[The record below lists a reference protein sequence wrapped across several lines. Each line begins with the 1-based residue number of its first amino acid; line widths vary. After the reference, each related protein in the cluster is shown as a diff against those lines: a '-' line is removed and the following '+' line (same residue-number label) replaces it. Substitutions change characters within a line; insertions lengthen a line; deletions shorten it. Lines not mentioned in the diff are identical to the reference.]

1 MEVFILA
8 SVSLIIAISLL
19 IAKQQNHTMRAFAVL
34 CGIIF
39 LNRAGYF
46 FFEIF
51 DKPFW
56 RTTEFVGLL
65 ALSPCVLYFVSALTH
80 GKSPIRKRM
89 IFLTALTSFIL
100 AILIISPVQEWL
112 FSHLLLYFYT
122 FLMLAIAYLFLIVY
136 TLRTQSS
143 EEKKRLTYL
152 IIAGAT
158 AAFLCCFDLF
168 SFFGLPF
175 PIFSDIVIS
184 ALLYFTLLVIAYPH
198 LTKLY
203 ELMAKSLMVFI
214 LSAFATILVY
224 FVLGILGKEIPL
236 SVTQIFT
243 VSFLI
248 VISIT
253 PVKMIIKRVFAYF
266 YPDSTDIF
274 QSLYA
279 FDEKLEREKT
289 LLLEDMA
296 PVLAHEI
303 RNPLGSIKGAAQYL
317 STDTESEEHQKLLN
331 VIIEEVNRLNRVVSQ
346 FLDYAKPYRI
356 EVRGEDIN
364 RIVQKA
370 ISIIQS
376 SGQTEHVNIKTDLA
390 NDLSLVQVDAEQLIQ
405 VILNIAFNGLEAMG
419 GKGELFFKTSNI
431 EENGE
436 YFVSLDIGDTGA
448 GISSK
453 DINLLFKPFF
463 TTKERG
469 VSLGLSICQRIIKE
483 HGGKICV
490 KSTAK
495 TGTIFNICLRSG
507 RV

>member
-19 IAKQQNHTMRAFAVL
+19 IAKQQNHSMRAFAVL
-34 CGIIF
+34 CGVIF
-39 LNRAGYF
+39 LNRAGF
-46 FFEIF
+46 FFFGIF

-56 RTTEFVGLL
+56 HTIEFVGLL

-100 AILIISPVQEWL
+100 AILIISSTQEMVS
-112 FSHLLLYFYT
+112 SHLLLYLYT
-122 FLMLAIAYLFLIVY
+122 FFILAIAYLFLIIY
-136 TLRTQSS
+136 TLRTHS
-143 EEKKRLTYL
+143 EEKKRLAYL
-152 IIAGAT
+152 VIAGAT
-158 AAFLCCFDLF
+158 AVFFCCFDLF
-168 SFFGLPF
+168 SYFGLPF
-175 PIFSDIVIS
+175 PILSDIVIA

-224 FVLGILGKEIPL
+224 FVLGILGKMIPL

-243 VSFLI
+243 ISFLI

-253 PVKMIIKRVFAYF
+253 PVKMIIKRIFAYF
-266 YPDSTDIF
+266 YPASADIF

-317 STDTESEEHQKLLN
+317 STDTDSEEHQKLLN

-346 FLDYAKPYRI
+346 FLDYAKPYSI
-356 EVRGEDIN
+356 EVRKEDIN
-364 RIVQKA
+364 RVVQKA

-376 SGQTEHVNIKTDLA
+376 SDQTEYVNIKTDLA
-390 NDLSLVQVDAEQLIQ
+390 DDLTQVQVDAEQLIQ

-419 GKGELFFKTSNI
+419 GNGELFFKTSNI

-436 YFVSLDIGDTGA
+436 SFVSLDIGDTGT
-448 GISSK
+448 GILHK
-453 DINLLFKPFF
+453 DIDLLFKPFF

-469 VSLGLSICQRIIKE
+469 VGLGLSICQRIIKD

-490 KSTAK
+490 KSTAE
-495 TGTIFNICLRSG
+495 TGTIFNICLRTG
-507 RV
+507 

>member
-8 SVSLIIAISLL
+8 SVSLIIAVSLL
-19 IAKQQNHTMRAFAVL
+19 IAKQQNHSMRAFAAL
-34 CGIIF
+34 CCVIF

-46 FFEIF
+46 FFEVF

-56 RTTEFVGLL
+56 RTAEFVGLL
-65 ALSPCVLYFVSALTH
+65 ALPPCVLYFVSALTR

-89 IFLTALTSFIL
+89 IFLTALTSSLL
-100 AILIISPVQEWL
+100 AVLIISPLQEWI
-112 FSHLLLYFYT
+112 FSHLLLYLYAS
-122 FLMLAIAYLFLIVY
+122 LILVIAYLFLIIY
-136 TLRTQSS
+136 TLRTTHP
-143 EEKKRLTYL
+143 EEKKRLAYL
-152 IIAGAT
+152 VIAVAA

-168 SFFGLPF
+168 SYFGIPF
-175 PIFSDIVIS
+175 PLLSDIVIA
-184 ALLYFTLLVIAYPH
+184 ALLYFILLVIAYPH

-224 FVLGILGKEIPL
+224 FVLGILGKGIPL

-243 VSFLI
+243 ISFLI

-253 PVKMIIKRVFAYF
+253 PIKMIVKRIFAYF
-266 YPDSTDIF
+266 YPASTDIF

-317 STDTESEEHQKLLN
+317 STEMESKEHQKLLN

-356 EVRGEDIN
+356 DVRREDVN
-364 RIVQKA
+364 RVVRKA

-376 SGQTEHVNIKTDLA
+376 SGQTEHVNIKTGLTDDLPQ
-390 NDLSLVQVDAEQLIQ
+390 VQVDAEQLIQ

-419 GKGELFFKTSNI
+419 GKGELFFQTSPL
-431 EENGE
+431 EEAGE
-436 YFVSLDIGDTGA
+436 LFVSLDISDTGT
-448 GISSK
+448 GISPK
-453 DINLLFKPFF
+453 DMNLLFKPFF

-469 VSLGLSICQRIIKE
+469 IGLGLPICQRIIKE
-483 HGGKICV
+483 HGGKIRV
-490 KSTAK
+490 KSTAA
-495 TGTIFNICLRSG
+495 TGTTFNICLRAG
-507 RV
+507 